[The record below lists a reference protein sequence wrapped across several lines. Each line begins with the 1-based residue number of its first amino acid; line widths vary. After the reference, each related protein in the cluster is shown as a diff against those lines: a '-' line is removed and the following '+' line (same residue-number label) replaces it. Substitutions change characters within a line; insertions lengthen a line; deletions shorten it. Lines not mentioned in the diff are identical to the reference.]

1 MATTTSVRHEISLI
15 LNSAAASDWLK
26 VNIQRALRH
35 DILEA
40 AYDAALLAKVLGEY
54 SREIEERRVDAG

>member
-1 MATTTSVRHEISLI
+1 MTSSTRHEISLI
-15 LNSAAASDWLK
+15 LNSPAASDWLK
-26 VNIQRALRH
+26 ENIRGALRR

-54 SREIEERRVDAG
+54 SREIEEKRA